1 MHLLE
6 RESIVDKIFVNQM
19 EFYGYHGVFPEENRL
34 GQRFVVDLIIET
46 DLSAAGLSDQL
57 DDSINYGELYGV
69 CKEVVEGEQYNLVE
83 TIAEQIASRVLTQFS
98 NVQFCTV
105 KVFKPDPP
113 IPGHYKSVAVEI
125 KRGR

>member
-1 MHLLE
+1 MRWLE
-6 RESIVDKIFVNQM
+6 RENIVDKIFVNKM

-46 DLSAAGLSDQL
+46 DLSAAGKSDQL

-83 TIAEQIASRVLTQFS
+83 AIAEQIAARVLTQFS
-98 NVQFCTV
+98 NVQTCTV

>member
-1 MHLLE
+1 M
-6 RESIVDKIFVNQM
+6 DKIFVNQM

-46 DLSAAGLSDQL
+46 DLSAAGKSDQL

-83 TIAEQIASRVLTQFS
+83 AIAEQIASRVLTQFS
-98 NVQFCTV
+98 NVQTCTV